1 MSPPHLHLRL
11 LFPFLVLLATACTGQ
26 KLTYLGDDGK
36 TYVRLQSKQPKVAS
50 VDSGY
55 DADLLL
61 PHWNPAAGKW
71 GSISACPLPVPFLHR
86 QNKVHRP

>member
-1 MSPPHLHLRL
+1 
-11 LFPFLVLLATACTGQ
+11 
-26 KLTYLGDDGK
+26 
-36 TYVRLQSKQPKVAS
+36 VRLQSKQPKVAS